1 MLQMYALDL
10 KDLRGH
16 RDLRVE
22 RDLRGPQVRRDFQDQ
37 QPIPAA
43 RVLPVRLE
51 RRDLREL
58 PERLE
63 LRDRRAL
70 FADPLALQATLD
82 QKEFRDRQP
91 IRATRVPCQP
101 SQAPQVPRAF
111 RGRPSIREPRVVGA
125 WPDPRELLA

>member
-1 MLQMYALDL
+1 MYALDL
-10 KDLRGH
+10 KDLGGH

-22 RDLRGPQVRRDFQDQ
+22 QDLQDPQVRRDFQDQ
-37 QPIPAA
+37 QPILGTQ
-43 RVLPVRLE
+43 VLPVRLE

-91 IRATRVPCQP
+91 TRATRVPCQL
-101 SQAPQVPRAF
+101 SQVPQVPRAF
-111 RGRPSIREPRVVGA
+111 RGRPSIREPPVVGA
-125 WPDPRELLA
+125 RPDLQELLA

>member
-1 MLQMYALDL
+1 MYALDL

-16 RDLRVE
+16 RDLKVE
-22 RDLRGPQVRRDFQDQ
+22 RDLRDPQVRRDFQDQ
-37 QPIPAA
+37 QPILGTQ
-43 RVLPVRLE
+43 VLQALE

-91 IRATRVPCQP
+91 TQATRVPCQP

-111 RGRPSIREPRVVGA
+111 RGPLSIREPRVVGA